1 MRAATKPG
9 GVVAIGIVADR
20 AEVDDHG
27 RQRQALIESAMSALE
42 AAGLISAAFSDFE
55 VTYQRLSP
63 AQVREERDGDTYTL
77 TSTLVTWLAVRPG

>member
-20 AEVDDHG
+20 AEVDDRG
-27 RQRQALIESAMSALE
+27 RRRPALIESAVSAPE
-42 AAGLISAAFSDFE
+42 AARLISSAFSDFE
-55 VTYQRLSP
+55 VTYQRFSP
-63 AQVREERDGDTYTL
+63 AQVREERGEDTYTL